1 MLRMPGTII
10 EWLLVVLCVHGPLRA
25 RALSLAD
32 YRNGA
37 QQAVLHSAGLV
48 SILVRIAQTRGYH
61 SRRRCHANHQHGRA
75 LCKSVINVHAQ
86 TQMGRCHPC
95 SFLAVDIP

>member
-1 MLRMPGTII
+1 MPGTII

-48 SILVRIAQTRGYH
+48 SILVRIAQTRRYY
-61 SRRRCHANHQHGRA
+61 SRRRCHANHQHGREI
-75 LCKSVINVHAQ
+75 CKFVMLISKLNQV
-86 TQMGRCHPC
+86 
-95 SFLAVDIP
+95 SSL